1 MKYHGRITSPYPHRL
16 SPASFFVPAPH
27 IAVIATTR
35 DFFLF
40 YEAVTFPFAPSAN
53 RPYFPFIKEGLH
65 T

>member
-1 MKYHGRITSPYPHRL
+1 MAVSSFLYPHRL

-27 IAVIATTR
+27 IAEIATTR

-40 YEAVTFPFAPSAN
+40 YESAIFSFAPGAN
-53 RPYFPFIKEGLH
+53 RPYFPFIKEGLD